1 MTCSTP
7 SMINGSIYYFALV
20 VAVIGGDDDDA
31 VINDAHSKCLLHL
44 IPLFTYCRHASS
56 NAKPTTFLF
65 LHRKQF
71 AKIKVSDLL
80 LNICNKFL

>member
-31 VINDAHSKCLLHL
+31 VINDAHSKCLLH
-44 IPLFTYCRHASS
+44 FVC
-56 NAKPTTFLF
+56 
-65 LHRKQF
+65 
-71 AKIKVSDLL
+71 D
-80 LNICNKFL
+80 